1 MSKRKHITFLDTAC
15 AKMEALN
22 ITREM
27 VTKKAEIMANPHMFE
42 AYCLQL
48 ETKFTEDYVSDWF
61 ITALHLCRPFAHPKF
76 ECRISVI
83 AFNGVK
89 IIAFNDMLV
98 WYASRICMQT
108 VGSTLAVLHGPVQ

>member
-1 MSKRKHITFLDTAC
+1 MVTLNTAMSKRKHITISDVAC
-15 AKMEALN
+15 ARIEALN

-27 VTKKAEIMANPHMFE
+27 VTKKAEVMANPDMFE

-48 ETKFTEDYVSDWF
+48 EIKFTEDYVSDWF
-61 ITALHLCRPFAHPKF
+61 ITALHLRRPFAHPKF
-76 ECRISVI
+76 ECRASVI

-98 WYASRICMQT
+98 WYASKIGMQT
-108 VGSTLAVLHGPVQ
+108 VG